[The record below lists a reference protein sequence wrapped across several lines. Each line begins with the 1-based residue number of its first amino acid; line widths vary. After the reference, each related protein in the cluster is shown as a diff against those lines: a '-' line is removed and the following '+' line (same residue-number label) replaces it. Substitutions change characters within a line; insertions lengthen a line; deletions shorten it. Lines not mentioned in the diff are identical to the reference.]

1 MLGRAPGNHEE
12 PAMKTIPKICL
23 ALAAFSIA
31 LSVTAP
37 AALAQMDRLKN
48 TTPEERAGAQ
58 TEMMKSK
65 LALTPEQT
73 PKIAA
78 INQKYA
84 KEMDPVIK
92 GSEGPLMKVRH
103 MKQINT
109 KKEAEL
115 KQVLSPDQ
123 FQKYLASKEEMREQ
137 FEEKMEKKH

>member
-1 MLGRAPGNHEE
+1 MRIR
-12 PAMKTIPKICL
+12 TISI
-23 ALAAFSIA
+23 ALAALSIA
-31 LSVTAP
+31 LSVTAS
-37 AALAQMDRLKN
+37 AALAQMDKLKN

-115 KQVLSPDQ
+115 KRVLSADQ

-137 FEEKMEKKH
+137 FEEKMEKR

>member
-1 MLGRAPGNHEE
+1 MR
-12 PAMKTIPKICL
+12 IRKISL
-23 ALAAFSIA
+23 TLAALGIA
-31 LSVTAP
+31 LSVTAS
-37 AALAQMDRLKN
+37 AALAQMDKLKS

-65 LALTPEQT
+65 LALTPEQA

-92 GSEGPLMKVRH
+92 GSEGPLMKMRH
-103 MKQINT
+103 MKQING
-109 KKEAEL
+109 KKEAAL
-115 KQVLSPDQ
+115 KRVLSPDQ

-137 FEEKMEKKH
+137 FEEKMEKR

>member
-1 MLGRAPGNHEE
+1 MRIRK
-12 PAMKTIPKICL
+12 MSL
-23 ALAAFSIA
+23 ALAAFGIA
-31 LSVTAP
+31 LSVTAS
-37 AALAQMDRLKN
+37 AALAQMDKLKS

-65 LALTPEQT
+65 LALTSEQA
-73 PKIAA
+73 PRVAA

-92 GSEGPLMKVRH
+92 GSEGPLMKMRH

-115 KQVLSPDQ
+115 KGVLSPDQ
-123 FQKYLASKEEMREQ
+123 FEKYLASKEEMRER
-137 FEEKMEKKH
+137 FEEKMEKR

>member
-1 MLGRAPGNHEE
+1 MR
-12 PAMKTIPKICL
+12 IRKISL
-23 ALAAFSIA
+23 ALAALSIA
-31 LSVTAP
+31 LSVTAST
-37 AALAQMDRLKN
+37 ALAQMDKLKN

-65 LALTPEQT
+65 LALTSEQAPT
-73 PKIAA
+73 IAA

-109 KKEAEL
+109 RKEAEL

-137 FEEKMEKKH
+137 FEEKLEKR